1 MPALIGRFALGLS
14 ALLVSTSLLACK
26 KKVDADQCTQLIDRY
41 ATLVV
46 RERFPDAS
54 AEQVQAEQTRE
65 RDEARGD
72 ENFRSCVSEVTEM
85 EFKCA
90 MSAQTTGAL
99 EKCLE

>member
-1 MPALIGRFALGLS
+1 MA
-14 ALLVSTSLLACK
+14 LLACK

-46 RERFPDAS
+46 RERFADAS
-54 AEQVQAEQTRE
+54 AEFIKSEQARE

-72 ENFRSCVSEVTEM
+72 ENFRSCVSEVTEK
-85 EFKCA
+85 EFNCA
-90 MSAQTTGAL
+90 MSAQSTGAL

>member
-1 MPALIGRFALGLS
+1 VPSLIGRLAVGL
-14 ALLVSTSLLACK
+14 AVLLASTSLFACK

-54 AEQVQAEQTRE
+54 AEQVQAEQARE

-72 ENFRSCVSEVTEM
+72 ENFRSCVSEVTEL